1 VRRAI
6 AILVA
11 AIAGVALLPGAPAGA
26 VDPATHGIQHLVVI
40 VEENSTYDHT
50 FGTIPLF
57 DGIKRSGKPVE
68 TQLGD
73 SRLRLQPFS
82 RLPVPAFDVA
92 PGEEI
97 LSNGVAAAREAF
109 NGGDMNGFYRA
120 QKRAGKDPSVAF
132 SYLDRGT
139 PSPWRRLARQGVVFD
154 NYFSSELG
162 GSLPNTLNMVAGTSA
177 GLTDSSQRS
186 LDTLRKIDLPT
197 IFDAASGTSSVSW
210 RYYVGGLSQI
220 DPNKI
225 RNGDYARSK
234 RSAPSQLYWAPILSM
249 MRFWDDPSLS
259 GNIRSQNDFFHDA
272 ATGQLPNIT
281 YVLPQPTTHEPRVL
295 GPDLRVL
302 SVVNALR
309 SSPQWANT
317 AALIVWD
324 DWGGYYDHVVPPKVD
339 GQRLGFRVPMMLLS
353 PYVQPGTVNSTELD
367 HSAIPALAASLFHLP
382 LYTQPGR
389 TTFPTDVWTPTP
401 EAPERVVALSHQPRY
416 TAAGMQHA
424 PSVFI
429 LYLLTI
435 VMITGVLFV
444 VGVTLRTAPDQEG
457 TVP

>member
-1 VRRAI
+1 ML
-6 AILVA
+6 LVA
-11 AIAGVALLPGAPAGA
+11 ALCCSFILPAGSAAA
-26 VDPATHGIQHLVVI
+26 VDPATSSIQHLVVI

-50 FGTIPLF
+50 FGTLPLT
-57 DGIKRSGKPVE
+57 DGITGGKPSE
-68 TQLGD
+68 TQLGNHRQ
-73 SRLRLQPFS
+73 RLEPFT
-82 RLPVPAFDVA
+82 RLPVPSFDVP

-97 LSNGVAAAREAF
+97 LSNGVAAAEEAF
-109 NGGDMNGFYRA
+109 NRGAMNGFYRA
-120 QKRAGKDPSVAF
+120 QEEAGKNGSVAF
-132 SYLDRGT
+132 SYLDRRT

-154 NYFSSELG
+154 RYFSSALG
-162 GSLPNTLNMVAGTSA
+162 GSLPNTLNMVAGTSD
-177 GLTDSSQRS
+177 GLTDSSQQS
-186 LDTLRKIDLPT
+186 LEALLNHGPQT
-197 IFDAASGTSSVSW
+197 IFDAASGTDTASW
-210 RYYVGGLSQI
+210 RYYVGGISQL
-220 DPNKI
+220 DEGKI
-225 RNGDYARSK
+225 LNGTYARSR

-249 MRFWDDPSLS
+249 SRFWEDPSLRA
-259 GNIRSQNDFFHDA
+259 NIRSQNDFFRDA
-272 ATGQLPNIT
+272 AIGQLPNIT

-324 DWGGYYDHVVPPKVD
+324 DWGGYYDHVTPPLGSD
-339 GQRLGFRVPMMLLS
+339 GQQLGFRVPMMLLS
-353 PYVQPGTVNSTELD
+353 PYVQPGTVNHETLD
-367 HSAIPALAASLFHLP
+367 HSAIPALAASLFGLQGDYG
-382 LYTQPGR
+382 YTQPGR
-389 TTFPTDVWTPTP
+389 TTFPADVWTETP
-401 EAPERVVALSHQPRY
+401 EAPERIVGLSHLPRY

-444 VGVTLRTAPDQEG
+444 VGVTLRSTPDQEG